1 MHPLD
6 IILVI
11 CFLPA
16 IYTGIKKGL
25 VSQLFSIAILIL
37 GIWVSFKFSAP
48 VSGWLGG
55 FIKAEETLL
64 KVIAFAVIF
73 IVIFLASILLCKL
86 IEKIL
91 KLVMLGWLNKLLGVV
106 FALLKYAIILGLLIV
121 LFNTLNVKFHLVKE
135 EWFEG
140 AVVYDALRQASYV
153 VFPYLKEMLF

>member
-16 IYTGIKKGL
+16 IYTGVKKGL
-25 VSQLFSIAILIL
+25 ISQLFAIAALIL
-37 GIWVSFKFSAP
+37 SIWASFKFSTP
-48 VSGWLGG
+48 VCDWLAG
-55 FIKAEETLL
+55 FIKAEGTLL

-73 IVIFLASILLCKL
+73 IAIFLAATLLCKL
-86 IEKIL
+86 LEKVL
-91 KLVMLGWLNKLLGVV
+91 KLVMLGWLNKLLGIV

-140 AVVYDALRQASYV
+140 AKVYEALKNAAYV